1 MVKNTPA
8 NVGDVG
14 SIPGPGRF
22 RMLEGLSLGATTA
35 EPGYPRVCSAT
46 TELTATRRLNTET
59 RK

>member
-22 RMLEGLSLGATTA
+22 CMLERLSLGATTA
-35 EPGYPRVCSAT
+35 EPGYLESVLCNKRTQGNEKP
-46 TELTATRRLNTET
+46 EH
-59 RK
+59 